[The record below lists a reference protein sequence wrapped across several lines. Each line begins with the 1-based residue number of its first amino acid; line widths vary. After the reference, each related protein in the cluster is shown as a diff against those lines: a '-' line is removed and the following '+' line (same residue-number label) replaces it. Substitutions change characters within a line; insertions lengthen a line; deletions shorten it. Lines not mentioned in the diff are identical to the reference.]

1 MAEDR
6 LISGLPYHAGSAS
19 ALPAGFEAGQA
30 FWRAIEQLAPGDLL
44 AGRLDDLLGGG
55 AVPRTWLLL
64 YEPGQ
69 APAGV
74 VAALMLARALLG
86 RGQNVLVL
94 DVDESAA
101 ALTEWAGRR
110 QTEGWIDV
118 ARFGASV
125 PAAAA
130 ALPFRGGRGSL
141 LGVGSFTP
149 TDVTEDEIISLHA
162 RLRHQADD
170 ILLVGAVGP
179 DVLSWAR
186 RAERRLFCWDHAARP
201 EADLG
206 RVLGPFAAEGVPV
219 TGILGWGPEP
229 AVAPQDQPDVASQ
242 ATGIDDAAKP
252 GPPATSARPVV
263 AMPTVA
269 PETPAFPEPSLPPVA
284 AVERPL
290 DEPAPLD
297 AEVEPARRNPRV
309 FWIAAAAFGAAI
321 LASTWYWSN
330 HVRVPPGGFFEPVA
344 TQEPPAGSAD
354 VEPGPGTGSPAPVE
368 VPSTNGESAPGAV
381 QPRVAEA
388 GGLASLGDTLPTGSK
403 APARAAAGGAA
414 ETRASPPAG
423 APAAAPFDRARYTV
437 PVGRDGWALHVYSL
451 ADSASAA
458 QQVAALTGQG
468 FRAAVRIVEIREK
481 GGRWWRIYVGSFPTR
496 AAASAAMPELLGRL
510 KAEWAEPARIQES
523 SP

>member
-6 LISGLPYHAGSAS
+6 LISGLPCHIGSAS
-19 ALPAGFEAGQA
+19 AVPAGFEAGPA
-30 FWRAIEQLAPGDLL
+30 FWRAVDQLAQGDLL
-44 AGRLDDLLGGG
+44 AGRLDELLAGG

-64 YEPGQ
+64 HEPGQ
-69 APAGV
+69 ASAGV
-74 VAALMLARALLG
+74 VAALMLARALQA

-101 ALTEWAGRR
+101 ALTDWAGRR

-125 PAAAA
+125 PAAAV
-130 ALPFRGGRGSL
+130 ALPFRGGRGAL

-179 DVLSWAR
+179 EVLPWAR
-186 RAERRLFCWDHAARP
+186 RAERRFFCWDRAART

-206 RVLGPFAAEGVPV
+206 RVFGPLEAEGVPV

-229 AVAPQDQPDVASQ
+229 PAVDQAPHGDEPQTARLEV
-242 ATGIDDAAKP
+242 AAKP
-252 GPPATSARPVV
+252 EPWVVPEAPIVPEPPDAPE
-263 AMPTVA
+263 PTV
-269 PETPAFPEPSLPPVA
+269 SPVA
-284 AVERPL
+284 APARTFDEPPPL
-290 DEPAPLD
+290 DG
-297 AEVEPARRNPRV
+297 EVEPTRRNPRV

-321 LASTWYWSN
+321 LASTWYWTN

-344 TQEPPAGSAD
+344 TQEPAAGSEG
-354 VEPGPGTGSPAPVE
+354 VEPGPGTGASTPVE
-368 VPSTNGESAPGAV
+368 EPSIAGEPAPGAD

-388 GGLASLGDTLPTGSK
+388 GGLASLGDSLPTGSD
-403 APARAAAGGAA
+403 APAPAADRGATA
-414 ETRASPPAG
+414 D
-423 APAAAPFDRARYTV
+423 AAPFDRAPYAV

-468 FRAAVRIVEIREK
+468 FRTAVRIVEIREK

-496 AAASAAMPELLGRL
+496 AAASAAMPGLLGRL
-510 KAEWAEPARIQES
+510 KADWAEPARIQE
-523 SP
+523 